1 MKAMLIYNPAA
12 GQRDVEPELR
22 KAVQYLEGRGWEVL
36 WRRTHGAGDAT
47 TYGREAA
54 TMGLDVAIA
63 AGGDGTIGQI
73 VNGLVGSK
81 TTLGVIPTG
90 TTNVWAKEARIPIW
104 TPLRPQAIQEAA
116 VILAEGQPRTVDIGK
131 VNGQY
136 FLMWV
141 GIGFDAQVTAR
152 VEAQPQHKRRLGKI
166 AFFVAVFVQTL
177 NLTGVR
183 SYITVDG
190 KKISGRIFLAVA
202 SNIHLYADIIRLAP
216 MASMN
221 DGRLDFCVFKAYSG
235 LAALRLLVSLFLGI
249 HTRDPEVKMLQAR
262 RISVQTSKPLPVH
275 ADGDIIG
282 TTPVEIS
289 IVPNALRII
298 VPHDLARRPRRAP
311 RLPIRER
318 VVPPGERY
326 PTIWERFIQ

>member
-1 MKAMLIYNPAA
+1 MRAMLIYNPAA
-12 GQRDVEPELR
+12 GQRDLEPELR

-36 WRRTHGAGDAT
+36 WRRTRGAGDAT

-54 TMGLDVAIA
+54 NIGLDVAIA
-63 AGGDGTIGQI
+63 AGGDGTIGQV
-73 VNGLVGSK
+73 VNGLAGSK
-81 TTLGVIPTG
+81 TMLGVIPTG
-90 TTNVWAKEARIPIW
+90 TTNVWAKEARLPIW

-116 VILAEGQPRTVDIGK
+116 FILAEGQPRNVDVGV
-131 VNGQY
+131 VNGRC

-152 VEAQPQHKRRLGKI
+152 VEAQPQQKRRLGKI
-166 AFFVAVFVQTL
+166 AFFIAVLVQTL
-177 NLTGVR
+177 NLAGVR
-183 SYITVDG
+183 AYIHVDG
-190 KKISGRIFLAVA
+190 KKMSERIFLVVA

-221 DGRLDFCVFKAYSG
+221 DGRLDVCIFKAYSG
-235 LAALRLLVSLFLGI
+235 LQAARLLVSLVLGN

-262 RISVQTSKPLPVH
+262 HLTVQTSKPLPVH

-289 IVPNALRII
+289 IVPNALRVI
-298 VPHDLARRPRRAP
+298 VPHDLPRRPHRPHRPPSRP
-311 RLPIRER
+311 RII
-318 VVPPGERY
+318 PPGERF
-326 PTIWERFIQ
+326 PLFWERFLQ